1 MMGLGFLPFMPK
13 SPIVAVIRLSGMISP
28 TPRAFRGNLNLAGL
42 AGQIERAGAMKGVRA
57 IALQV
62 NSPGGSPVQS
72 ELIAK
77 RLRAVAR
84 ESDVPLFAFV
94 EDVAAS
100 GGYWLACAADEI
112 FAERS
117 SLVGS
122 IGVVSSGFGF
132 TEAIERLGV
141 ERRVHAQGRH
151 KAMLD
156 PFRPENA
163 DDVARLESLQQ
174 EIHQAFKDQVRDRRG
189 KRLKGDDDVLFEG
202 DVWTGEGALALGLI
216 DGIGDMRSVM
226 RDRFGKKVRLQPMGS
241 QKGWLRRRLGMSRAP
256 AMDFDSQML
265 VSGALA
271 AVEERFLWARFGL

>member
-1 MMGLGFLPFMPK
+1 MGLGFLPFVPK
-13 SPIVAVIRLSGMISP
+13 PPIVAVIRLTGMISP
-28 TPRAFRGNLNLAGL
+28 MPRAFRGNLNLAGL
-42 AGQIERAGAMKGVRA
+42 AGQIDRAGAMKGVRA

-77 RLRAVAR
+77 RLRSVAR
-84 ESDVPLFAFV
+84 DSEVPLFAFV

-117 SLVGS
+117 SLIGS

-141 ERRVHAQGRH
+141 ERRVHAQGKH

-163 DDVARLESLQQ
+163 DDVGRLESLQQ
-174 EIHQAFKDQVRDRRG
+174 EIHEAFKDHVRDRRG
-189 KRLKGDDDVLFEG
+189 KRLKGDDEALFEG

-216 DGIGDMRSVM
+216 DGIGDMRTVM
-226 RDRFGKKVRLQPMGS
+226 RDRFGKKVRLRLMGAQRS
-241 QKGWLRRRLGMSRAP
+241 WFRRRVGMSRAP
-256 AMDFDSQML
+256 GLELDSHTL

-271 AVEERFLWARFGL
+271 AVEERALWARFGL